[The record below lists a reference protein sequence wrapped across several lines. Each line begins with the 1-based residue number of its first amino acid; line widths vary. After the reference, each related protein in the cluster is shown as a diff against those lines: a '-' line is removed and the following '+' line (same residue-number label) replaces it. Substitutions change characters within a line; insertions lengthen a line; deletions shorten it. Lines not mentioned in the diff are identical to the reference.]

1 MFTDSNGFSELF
13 MILVS
18 ESCDGSLSR
27 SSFLRVFLEPEFFN
41 SFKVS
46 ILIGSPK
53 TSFDALRTSP
63 RLSNVFSYSDWI
75 SEPDFYSD
83 LTSDLAGDLFILLI
97 LLGVDLIEVLELFL
111 IRFRSSSFS
120 AYCSACCPFTPA

>member
-1 MFTDSNGFSELF
+1 

-27 SSFLRVFLEPEFFN
+27 WSFLRVFLEPEFFN

-63 RLSNVFSYSDWI
+63 RLSNVFSYSDWN
-75 SEPDFYSD
+75 SERDFYSD
-83 LTSDLAGDLFILLI
+83 LT
-97 LLGVDLIEVLELFL
+97 
-111 IRFRSSSFS
+111 
-120 AYCSACCPFTPA
+120 

>member
-1 MFTDSNGFSELF
+1 

-18 ESCDGSLSR
+18 ESCEGSLSR
-27 SSFLRVFLEPEFFN
+27 SSFLKVFLDSEFFS
-41 SFKVS
+41 SFKVFK
-46 ILIGSPK
+46 LIGSPK

-83 LTSDLAGDLFILLI
+83 LTSDLEGDLFVLFILS
-97 LLGVDLIEVLELFL
+97 GVDLIEVLELFL
-111 IRFRSSSFS
+111 LRFRSSTLS
-120 AYCSACCPFTPA
+120 AYCSACCPFTPG